1 MQMKKYDFHRAL
13 NAGDFTPD
21 ADDSNVMTFSC
32 ASSKAYIRYDKHQK
46 PYAEILEISED
57 AINFERLQDGNA
69 PFLWQ
74 HDPDSQIGVVERTF
88 IQDGKLYV
96 TVRFSKNKF
105 PQEVKEDIVSG
116 IRRGISIGYSVDD
129 FIMVKN
135 EGYEEPAMIVK
146 KWTPYEISSV
156 SCAADISVGIG
167 RSKEI
172 ENVDD
177 EMEDKSTEAD
187 KTPEEVKACE
197 SASSEDKTK
206 ECEEDDKDR
215 NADTPEDCKE
225 TPAEAT
231 PEADEEKACGEEPEE
246 KAVCPE
252 CGNDPC
258 TCEEDKKKA
267 TEVAEI
273 RSLSE
278 LTNTK
283 DLAEK
288 YISEN
293 RSLDEFKAAVKELN
307 KEELNVKENIP
318 TMEKFNI
325 LKALRGFTSKAD
337 ANFSE
342 SYEFKMIEEAKRNHN
357 ALDADIILEPEMFR
371 SLDGSE
377 PLNQTI
383 YRTDLY
389 TGVLRPESVL
399 AKTGATVI
407 PVDGPSISFS
417 VATSGMAGGFV
428 DLNGEIPSAD
438 MSFALKQMTPKK
450 CGAYTQIDYK
460 ALLQD
465 RPEIEGIVMDDIVK
479 GVDEAI
485 DFAAITGTGENN
497 EPTGIMHAAGV
508 NEIAASG
515 IYTLEGIQEFEEKIR
530 ESNDFTENLT
540 WVMCGKDY
548 YKFMRTYLSSVSQNE
563 FLLDPKTR
571 LMLGHP
577 VAICNKLQPGE
588 VILGNF
594 AELFVATFD
603 GLRLKVVEDAQLSR
617 KQAVEVQCFTAAD
630 VLVRRPK
637 SFSVSKNA

>member
-1 MQMKKYDFHRAL
+1 MKKQFKFNRAYSVEDMTTGEDPNVISFSL
-13 NAGDFTPD
+13 ASANPYLRE
-21 ADDSNVMTFSC
+21 DSHGKKF
-32 ASSKAYIRYDKHQK
+32 Y
-46 PYAEILEISED
+46 EILEISEE
-57 AINFERLQDGNA
+57 AIDFTRLVDNRA
-69 PFLWQ
+69 PLLFS
-74 HDPDSQIGVVERTF
+74 HDPERQLGAITKAWIENGKLMVTAKF
-88 IQDGKLYV
+88 SSNSFPQSILRDIQDGL
-96 TVRFSKNKF
+96 RKNVSVGYQILDF
-105 PQEVKEDIVSG
+105 VMVKENDYEHPVMLVKHWLPLEGSIVS
-116 IRRGISIGYSVDD
+116 I
-129 FIMVKN
+129 
-135 EGYEEPAMIVK
+135 PAD
-146 KWTPYEISSV
+146 EQ
-156 SCAADISVGIG
+156 VGIG
-167 RSKEI
+167 RSLES
-172 ENVDD
+172 VDD

-258 TCEEDKKKA
+258 TCEEEKKKA
-267 TEVAEI
+267 AEVAEI

-283 DLAEK
+283 ELAEK

-307 KEELNVKENIP
+307 KEELNVKENKP

>member
-1 MQMKKYDFHRAL
+1 MRLAL
-13 NAGDFTPD
+13 
-21 ADDSNVMTFSC
+21 C
-32 ASSKAYIRYDKHQK
+32 LLR
-46 PYAEILEISED
+46 
-57 AINFERLQDGNA
+57 
-69 PFLWQ
+69 
-74 HDPDSQIGVVERTF
+74 RTYQF
-88 IQDGKLYV
+88 
-96 TVRFSKNKF
+96 
-105 PQEVKEDIVSG
+105 
-116 IRRGISIGYSVDD
+116 
-129 FIMVKN
+129 
-135 EGYEEPAMIVK
+135 
-146 KWTPYEISSV
+146 
-156 SCAADISVGIG
+156 GIG
-167 RSKEI
+167 RSLESV
-172 ENVDD
+172 EAELEDAEASPESSRSVQD
-177 EMEDKSTEAD
+177 E
-187 KTPEEVKACE
+187 KTEEVKENTADDQDNNPGVPEESNGEEARAEACSETPKQKAEEASCLQSRKCEEQEGDSEESKACE
-197 SASSEDKTK
+197 EQEEKCSQEEKEDST
-206 ECEEDDKDR
+206 ESTQ
-215 NADTPEDCKE
+215 DTEAHTE
-225 TPAEAT
+225 TEA
-231 PEADEEKACGEEPEE
+231 EEKAR
-246 KAVCPE
+246 A
-252 CGNDPC
+252 
-258 TCEEDKKKA
+258 A
-267 TEVAEI
+267 EVQEI
-273 RSLSE
+273 RSLGE
-278 LTNTK
+278 LTSHT
-283 DLAEK
+283 DLAETF
-288 YISEN
+288 ISAG
-293 RSLDEFKAAVKELN
+293 RSLDDFKAEIKALSTES
-307 KEELNVKENIP
+307 NVTNTTKP
-318 TMEKFNI
+318 MEKFN
-325 LKALRGFTSKAD
+325 LLRALRGFTSKAD

-357 ALDADIILEPEMFR
+357 AVDADIILEPEMFR

-383 YRTDLY
+383 YRPDLY

-399 AKTGATVI
+399 AKTGATVV

-438 MSFALKQMTPKK
+438 MAFALKQMTPKK

-485 DFAAITGTGENN
+485 DFAAITGTGQNN
-497 EPTGIMHAAGV
+497 EPTGILNTTGV

-530 ESNDFTENLT
+530 ESNDFSENLA

-548 YKFMRTYLSSVSQNE
+548 YKFMRTYLSSTSQNE

>member
-1 MQMKKYDFHRAL
+1 MVTAKFS
-13 NAGDFTPD
+13 
-21 ADDSNVMTFSC
+21 SNS
-32 ASSKAYIRYDKHQK
+32 
-46 PYAEILEISED
+46 
-57 AINFERLQDGNA
+57 
-69 PFLWQ
+69 
-74 HDPDSQIGVVERTF
+74 
-88 IQDGKLYV
+88 
-96 TVRFSKNKF
+96 F
-105 PQEVKEDIVSG
+105 PQSILRDIHDGLRKNVSVGYQVLDFVMVKDNEFEHPVMLVKHWLPLEGSIVS
-116 IRRGISIGYSVDD
+116 IPAD
-129 FIMVKN
+129 
-135 EGYEEPAMIVK
+135 EE
-146 KWTPYEISSV
+146 
-156 SCAADISVGIG
+156 VGIG
-167 RSKEI
+167 RSLESVEAELEDAEASPESSRSI
-172 ENVDD
+172 QD
-177 EMEDKSTEAD
+177 E
-187 KTPEEVKACE
+187 KTEEVKETTADDQDNNPGVPEESNGEEARSEACSEAPEQKAEEAPEAKCEEQPAEQEGDSEESKACE
-197 SASSEDKTK
+197 ELPDKQEQKEEEDSTESTQDTEAEEAEDKA
-206 ECEEDDKDR
+206 R
-215 NADTPEDCKE
+215 A
-225 TPAEAT
+225 AE
-231 PEADEEKACGEEPEE
+231 
-246 KAVCPE
+246 VQ
-252 CGNDPC
+252 
-258 TCEEDKKKA
+258 
-267 TEVAEI
+267 EI
-273 RSLSE
+273 RSLGE
-278 LTNTK
+278 LTDKK

-288 YISEN
+288 FISEE
-293 RSLDEFKAAVKELN
+293 RSLDEFKTALRSLSL
-307 KEELNVKENIP
+307 EESNVTNTTKP
-318 TMEKFNI
+318 MEKFN
-325 LKALRGFTSKAD
+325 LLRALRGFTSKAD

-357 ALDADIILEPEMFR
+357 AVDADIILEPEMFR

-383 YRTDLY
+383 YRPDLY

-399 AKTGATVI
+399 AKTGATVV

-417 VATSGMAGGFV
+417 IATSGMAGGFV

-438 MSFALKQMTPKK
+438 MAFALKQMTPKK

-485 DFAAITGTGENN
+485 DFAAITGTGQNN
-497 EPTGIMHAAGV
+497 EPTGILNTTGV

-530 ESNDFTENLT
+530 ESNDFTENLA

-548 YKFMRTYLSSVSQNE
+548 YKFMRTYLSSTSQNE

>member
-1 MQMKKYDFHRAL
+1 MKKQFKFNRAYSVEDMTTGEDPNVISFSL
-13 NAGDFTPD
+13 ASANPYLRE
-21 ADDSNVMTFSC
+21 DSHGKKF
-32 ASSKAYIRYDKHQK
+32 Y
-46 PYAEILEISED
+46 EILEISEE
-57 AINFERLQDGNA
+57 AIDFTRLVDNRA
-69 PFLWQ
+69 PLLFS
-74 HDPDSQIGVVERTF
+74 HDPERQLGAITKAWIENGKLMVTAKF
-88 IQDGKLYV
+88 SSNSFPQSILRDIQDGL
-96 TVRFSKNKF
+96 RKNVSVGYQILDF
-105 PQEVKEDIVSG
+105 VMVKENDYEHPVMLVKHWLPLEGSIVS
-116 IRRGISIGYSVDD
+116 I
-129 FIMVKN
+129 
-135 EGYEEPAMIVK
+135 PAD
-146 KWTPYEISSV
+146 EQ
-156 SCAADISVGIG
+156 VGIG
-167 RSKEI
+167 RSLES
-172 ENVDD
+172 VDD

-258 TCEEDKKKA
+258 TCEEEKKKA
-267 TEVAEI
+267 AEVAEI

-283 DLAEK
+283 ELAEK